1 MYNMCTVFKTK
12 IRKYVSMFLTSSILL
27 SMLVT
32 GQPVNA
38 AATTANVTVNADING
53 NKVSQTLI
61 GGFSEDLN
69 LQVDGG
75 FYAEKVFNRSFEFG
89 PGDKAPNNTPLA
101 GWTQVGRSGGTGQIV
116 VENSNPLNAVNTHYV
131 HMNISE
137 AGGGVGLSNA
147 GWYGISLKAGAAYNY
162 TIFARK
168 GPNFDSSLS
177 VNLESEGGTIY
188 GSAAISTLTEDWVK
202 YTGSII
208 SGADDNNARLAVLAN
223 GTGDVYLDF
232 ISLFP
237 AETYKNRP
245 NGLRR
250 DVGEALEDMNMSFLR
265 FPGGCIIHQ
274 HTYDYNWKDTIGP
287 VEGRKEYFNTAWQ
300 NMNNKEHI
308 TNGFGMFDWLQFCE
322 DAGIIAQPCLPVGV
336 RCGGPALSPDD
347 PRVSQLV
354 QDTLDFVEFC
364 NGDADTT
371 YWGAKRAEMGHPEP
385 FNLEYLGIGNEEKDS
400 TDARANIKKI
410 YNAVHEAYPELK
422 LVVTGGID
430 LTLYD
435 FNDSLGG
442 AYSTDVHFYYP
453 RNDRSWEDFLNSYN
467 RNPSYPLVQV
477 GEYGSNSRDHS
488 IADAVDTM
496 KDMAVFEKNG
506 DITDSTCFTLLRRQ
520 VDFDNTDIFKTV
532 YYYKDKMWADNLADI
547 NVNFKQSGDK
557 ELVVVAG
564 KDYETGDLILKL
576 INNSANDINASIA
589 LNGITN
595 IQPDAS
601 VTYLKPTVPGDG
613 NGKSSNYRRE
623 DQDGPGQS
631 TPADGVRY
639 GQGTTGVNGNQL
651 NYTAEAYSASIIRV
665 HGTIL
670 PAAGTIYEAENYN
683 GGASLTN
690 GRAKSA
696 VKELMAASSNFWSK
710 ADLQGVNE
718 YIQYNNINVAEAGT
732 YNIKVGIKK
741 STSRAITQLSIDGV
755 NQGLPFDQYAS
766 GDGYHEIDLGPQ
778 TLSGGMHSF
787 RFTVTGKN
795 PSSSGYMSGID
806 YIKLMGTGN
815 FNTMTT
821 GSEPLGWNLDTSA
834 GSVTVQE
841 VPSAGDKSVL
851 MSKVDTTEG
860 SKTSMYKEFD
870 PLSGTVTIEAKV
882 RRESAADLW
891 CLPDIYSSDGSLA
904 ASVIFDNGDIKA
916 YGDGAWQPVQE
927 FIPGTWYTLKL
938 VINTDIDKFDLYV
951 DEVQKVTQAALRNA
965 VDDIGKIEFYAADGN
980 AGDTYVD
987 IESEPASASNA
998 ALSGLVI
1005 SQGTLSPA
1013 FAPGTVNYDAG
1024 NVVYNVSSME
1034 ITPTLTSPD
1043 KQSLTVNGVPAA
1055 SGVPSRVSLAEGINS
1070 IPVVVKAEDGTT
1082 ATYTIIITRA
1092 IFQSS
1097 DANLS
1102 SLATSEGTL
1111 FPAFNPVNKNYT
1123 VIVANSV
1130 SSIDITPTAS
1140 SAAYQSLTVSGVPSA
1155 SGTASSVNLA
1165 VGANSITVVVTAQ
1178 DGTISTYKI
1187 DILRL
1192 VPEDSQNFNTMP
1204 TGSAPLG
1211 WNIDT
1216 SMGTVTVQEVPSAA
1230 DKSVLLNKTGSAT
1243 GPRTSMYKMFSP
1255 LSGKVTIEAKV
1266 MREAASNLWCLPYV
1280 YSSDGT
1286 TFAATI
1292 QFDNGSIK
1300 AYNGGW
1306 QTIQPFTAGT
1316 WYDLKL
1322 VIDTDT
1328 DKFDFYIDGIRK
1340 VTQGTL
1346 RNPVD
1351 DIAKIEFYAA
1361 DINTGRT
1368 YVDIETEPYCEI
1380 SDTALKGLSISQGT
1394 LSPAFTLNNKNYTA
1408 LVANSVASI
1417 DITPAVRTSGYQSLT
1432 VNGVSAASGAA
1443 SSINL
1448 EVGENS
1454 IPVVVTAQDGTTAT
1468 YTIVITREA
1477 GLSNNAT
1484 LSNLTISQGTLSPVF
1499 TSNNYNYT
1507 AMVANSVTSVDI
1519 TPTAASPAYQGMT
1532 VNGTAS
1538 VSGAVSTVNLDVGEN
1553 NIPVAVTAQD
1563 GSTATYTISITRDAD
1578 HSHDNFNIMPTGAA
1592 PLGWNADTSV
1602 GTVTVE
1608 EVPSAA
1614 DKSVL
1619 LNKTGTATGSRT
1631 SLYKTFSPLSGIV
1644 VVEAKVRREA
1654 ASNLWC
1660 LPYVYSSDGVT
1671 YAETI
1676 QFDNGSIKAYN
1687 GGWKTIQP
1695 FTAGTWYDLK
1705 LVINTDTDLFD
1716 FYIDGVKKVTQGTL
1730 RSPVSDIGKI
1740 EFYAADFNTGKTYVD
1755 VEKEPYAIG
1764 NATLSDLEIN
1774 TGTLSPAFT
1783 PGNKNYTATVANN
1796 VTSIDITPTAAFPEY
1811 SSLTVNG
1818 VPAASGETKTVA
1830 LAVGVN
1836 SIPVVVTE
1844 QDGTTGTYVINV
1856 TREAEVS
1863 GDATLGNL
1871 EINPGNLSPAFTP
1884 DNRNYSASVENSVS
1898 SIEVISTAASPVYG
1912 SLTVNGEPA
1921 VSGEGKSVALAV
1933 GVNNIAIA
1941 VTAQDGTTDTY
1952 IISVTRR
1959 AEQSGIDMLSNLE
1972 INPGTLSPAFT
1983 PDNKN
1988 YEAYVAHNISSMEIT
2003 PTVAI
2008 SDYTSLTVNDVPT
2021 VSGAAISVVLAAGV
2035 NNIPVVVTAQDGTS
2049 DTYVISVTR
2058 EAVQSGD
2065 AALSNLIISQGA
2077 LSPAFTPDNRNYTA
2091 SVANSVSSISITP
2104 IVRSPGYSSLTV
2116 NGVSTV
2122 SGAAISVELAEGIND
2137 IPVAVTAQDGT
2148 VAEYRISVTREAAA
2162 NVPVTEI
2169 IVTPSVI
2176 GNFRVGEAAR
2186 QLTATVIPENAA
2198 NTNVLW
2204 STGNPSVAIVS
2215 ASGVLT
2221 AVGPGTTTIRA
2232 TSISNNSVFGQCTVT
2247 VLPADN
2253 SGGGSGGNGGGSNG
2267 GGSSNG
2273 SSGTDTPK
2281 TPDVPK
2287 TPDTP
2292 DTPDTPAPVSS
2303 NLTDTRGHWA
2313 ESNINKLVALG
2324 AIKGYPDGSFKP
2336 DKKITRAEFIAILI
2350 NALKLSGK
2358 SGKAFTDTANH
2369 WAKDYI
2375 STASAYGIIAGFD
2388 DDTFRPNDIITREQ
2402 MMVMVVNAAKL
2413 TQVNDDEAAFTDKS
2427 DISPWASGAINAAKK
2442 NGIIGGYPDN
2452 SFKPLDNA
2460 TRAEAVTVIVKTLEH
2475 VK

>member
-1 MYNMCTVFKTK
+1 MK
-12 IRKYVSMFLTSSILL
+12 IKKYVSLFLVV
-27 SMLVT
+27 SMLFCMTAV
-32 GQPVNA
+32 GQPVF
-38 AATTANVTVNADING
+38 AATKTANVTVNADITG
-53 NKVSQTLI
+53 NAVSQLLI

-69 LQVDGG
+69 LQMDGG
-75 FYAEKVFNRSFEFG
+75 YYAEKVFNRSFELG
-89 PGDKAPNNTPLA
+89 PGDKAPYNTPLA
-101 GWTQVGRSGGTGQIV
+101 GWNQIMRGGAEGQVTA
-116 VENSNPLNAVNTHYV
+116 ENSEPLNSVNTHYA
-131 HMNISE
+131 HLNISA
-137 AGGGVGLSNA
+137 AGSGFGISNA
-147 GWYGISLKAGAAYNY
+147 GWYGINVEAGAVYNY
-162 TIFARK
+162 SIYARR
-168 GPNFDSSLS
+168 GSNFNSGLS
-177 VNLESEGGTIY
+177 VSLESADSIITY
-188 GSAAISTLTEDWVK
+188 GSSTISSLTEDWVK
-202 YTGSII
+202 YTGSIT
-208 SGADDNNARLAVLAN
+208 SDSNDKDARLVVLAN

-237 AETYKNRP
+237 DETYKNRP
-245 NGLRR
+245 NGLRK
-250 DVGEALEDMNMSFLR
+250 DVGEALEDMSMKFLR

-274 HTYDYNWKDTIGP
+274 HTYDYNWKDQLGP
-287 VEGRKEYFNTAWQ
+287 VEGRKEYFNTAW
-300 NMNNKEHI
+300 NGMNKKEHI
-308 TNGFGMFDWLQFCE
+308 TNGFGMFEWLQFCE

-336 RCGGPALSPDD
+336 KCGGPAVNPND
-347 PRVSQLV
+347 PKVAQLV

-364 NGDADTT
+364 NGSASTT
-371 YWGAKRAEMGHPEP
+371 WGAKRAEMGHPEP
-385 FNLEYLGIGNEEKDS
+385 FNLEYLGLGNEEKDS
-400 TDARANIKKI
+400 PDARKNIKRI
-410 YNAVHEAYPELK
+410 YDAVHSAYPELK
-422 LVVTGGID
+422 LIVTGGID
-430 LTLYD
+430 ENLYD

-442 AYSTDVHFYYP
+442 VYATDIHHYYP

-467 RNPSYPLVQV
+467 RNPSYPKVQI
-477 GEYGSNSRDHS
+477 GEYGSNSRDHT

-496 KDMAVFEKNG
+496 KDMARFEKNG
-506 DITDSTCFTLLRRQ
+506 DITESTCFTLLRRQ
-520 VDFDNTDIFKTV
+520 VDFDNASVFKTV
-532 YYYKDKMWADNLADI
+532 YYYKDKMWAENLADT
-547 NVNFKQSGDK
+547 NVNFRQTGDK

-564 KDYETGDLILKL
+564 KDNETGDLILKL
-576 INNSANDINASIA
+576 INNSANDIDSSIV
-589 LNGITN
+589 LNGITD
-595 IQPDAS
+595 ISPTAD
-601 VTYLKPTVPGDG
+601 VTYMKPVTPGDG
-613 NGKSSNYRRE
+613 SGRSSNYVRE

-631 TPADGVRY
+631 TPAYGVDY
-639 GQGTTGVNGNQL
+639 GTTTTGVTGNL
-651 NYTAEAYSASIIRV
+651 FNYTSLAYSAAIIRV
-665 HGTIL
+665 HGNIS
-670 PAAGTIYEAENYN
+670 PARNTIYEAENYN
-683 GGASLTN
+683 GGASISS

-696 VKELMAASSNFWSK
+696 VKELVGASNDFWSK

-718 YIQYNNINVAEAGT
+718 YIQYNNVNIAAAGT
-732 YNIKVGIKK
+732 YNIKIGIKR
-741 STSRAITQLSIDGV
+741 STSRAITQLSIDGT

-766 GDGYHEIDLGPQ
+766 GDGYYEVDLGTK

-806 YIKLMGTGN
+806 YIRLMEADN

-821 GSEPLGWNLDTSA
+821 GSAPLGWNLDTS
-834 GSVTVQE
+834 GGTITVQE
-841 VPSAGDKSVL
+841 VPSSSDKSVL
-851 MSKVDTTEG
+851 MSKTDTAGG
-860 SKTSMYKEFD
+860 SKTSMYKEFN
-870 PLSGTVTIEAKV
+870 PLNGTVTIEAKV
-882 RRESAADLW
+882 RRESTAGLW
-891 CLPDIYSSDGSLA
+891 SLPDIYGSDGILA
-904 ASVIFDNGDIKA
+904 ASVIFDNGFIKA
-916 YGDGAWQPVQE
+916 YGDGSWQTVQE
-927 FIPGTWYTLKL
+927 FMPGTWYTLKL
-938 VINTDIDKFDLYV
+938 VINTDTDKFDLYV
-951 DEVQKVTQAALRNA
+951 DEEQKLTQSALRNA

-987 IESEPASASNA
+987 IESEPVSASNA

-1005 SQGTLSPA
+1005 SQGTLSPV
-1013 FAPGTVNYDAG
+1013 FAPGTVNYSAG
-1024 NVVYNVSSME
+1024 NVVYNVSSMD
-1034 ITPTLTSPD
+1034 ITPTVASQD
-1043 KQSLTVNGVPAA
+1043 YQSLTVNGVPTA
-1055 SGVPSRVSLAEGINS
+1055 SGAVCRVNLAEGLNS
-1070 IPVVVKAEDGTT
+1070 IPVVVTAQDGTT
-1082 ATYTIIITRA
+1082 ATYTIEITRA

-1102 SLATSEGTL
+1102 SLVTSDGIL
-1111 FPAFNPVNKNYT
+1111 FPAFNPNNKNYT

-1140 SAAYQSLTVSGVPSA
+1140 STAYQSLTVNGVPSA

-1165 VGANSITVVVTAQ
+1165 VGANSISVVVTAQ
-1178 DGTISTYKI
+1178 DGTISTYKV

-1204 TGSAPLG
+1204 AGSAPLG
-1211 WNIDT
+1211 WTIDT
-1216 SMGTVTVQEVPSAA
+1216 SVGTVSVQEVPSAA
-1230 DKSVLLNKTGSAT
+1230 DKSVLLNKTGSST
-1243 GPRTSMYKMFSP
+1243 GPRTSMYKVFSP

-1286 TFAATI
+1286 TFAATV
-1292 QFDNGSIK
+1292 QFDSGSIK

-1322 VIDTDT
+1322 VINTDT
-1328 DKFDFYIDGIRK
+1328 DKFDFYIDGILK
-1340 VTQGTL
+1340 LSQGTL

-1380 SDTALKGLSISQGT
+1380 SDTALSGLSISQGT
-1394 LSPAFTLNNKNYTA
+1394 LSPAFTSNNKNYTA
-1408 LVANSVASI
+1408 IVANSASSI
-1417 DITPAVRTSGYQSLT
+1417 DITPEVRTSGYQSLT
-1432 VNGVSAASGAA
+1432 VNGVPAASGAA
-1443 SSINL
+1443 SSVNL
-1448 EVGENS
+1448 GVGENS

-1484 LSNLTISQGTLSPVF
+1484 LSSLIISQGTLTPAF
-1499 TSNNYNYT
+1499 TPDNEDYT

-1519 TPTAASPAYQGMT
+1519 TPTAASPAYQGLT

-1538 VSGAVSTVNLDVGEN
+1538 VSGTVSTVNLEVGEN
-1553 NIPVAVTAQD
+1553 NIPVIVTAQD
-1563 GSTATYTISITRDAD
+1563 GTTATYTIVITRDAD
-1578 HSHDNFNIMPTGAA
+1578 HSHDNFNIMLTGAA
-1592 PLGWNADTSV
+1592 PLGWNVDTSV

-1614 DKSVL
+1614 DKSVM
-1619 LNKTGTATGSRT
+1619 LNKTGTATGSKT

-1654 ASNLWC
+1654 TSNLWC

-1830 LAVGVN
+1830 LAVGIN